1 MSAFAESL
9 STAVGLV
16 RDADPQLTRVVVML
30 VLAREIGRASC
41 RESV

>member
-16 RDADPQLTRVVVML
+16 RDADPQLTRI
-30 VLAREIGRASC
+30 VLLSL
-41 RESV
+41 SVNGAA